1 MHNENSVEVATPAN
15 LHPMDDV
22 FRPAGEWQGL
32 PPVAVTSHRITSV
45 VTNVIL
51 WTAITIGLWL
61 AFPQQGWPALLAAVA
76 GVCWT
81 TWRVIRIGRWVRAFR
96 FREGER
102 DLLISKGLWF
112 RSLTAI
118 PYGRML
124 SIEVT
129 TGPINRLWGLSG
141 VQLVTASAE
150 SHGTIPAL
158 TAEDAIRIRDQLI
171 ALGEE
176 QALPL

>member
-1 MHNENSVEVATPAN
+1 
-15 LHPMDDV
+15 MDDV
-22 FRPAGEWQGL
+22 FRPAGEWHEL
-32 PPVAVTSHRITSV
+32 PAIAVRSHRIASAVINLIIWAAIV
-45 VTNVIL
+45 V
-51 WTAITIGLWL
+51 GLWL
-61 AFPQQGWPALLAAVA
+61 LVPPLPWLAYTAA
-76 GVCWT
+76 GIGVVWT
-81 TWRVIRIGRWVRAFR
+81 VWRVVRIGRWIRAFR

-124 SIEVT
+124 SVQVT
-129 TGPINRLWGLSG
+129 TGPINRLWGLAG
-141 VQLVTASAE
+141 VQLVTAGHE
-150 SHGTIPAL
+150 SNGHIPAL
-158 TAEDAIRIRDQLI
+158 TADEAARIRDQLI

>member
-1 MHNENSVEVATPAN
+1 
-15 LHPMDDV
+15 MDDV
-22 FRPAGEWQGL
+22 FQPPGDWQAL
-32 PPVAVTSHRITSV
+32 PPVAVTAHRITSA
-45 VTNVIL
+45 VTNVIIWAIL
-51 WTAITIGLWL
+51 VVTSAVVFPTLGWLTILTA
-61 AFPQQGWPALLAAVA
+61 AA
-76 GVCWT
+76 GVGWT
-81 TWRVIRIGRWVRAFR
+81 LWRVIRIGRWIRAFR

-124 SIEVT
+124 SVEVT

-141 VQLVTASAE
+141 VQLVTASHE
-150 SHGTIPAL
+150 SNGHIPAL
-158 TAEDAIRIRDQLI
+158 TAADASRIRDQLI

>member
-1 MHNENSVEVATPAN
+1 
-15 LHPMDDV
+15 MDDV
-22 FRPAGEWQGL
+22 FQPPGDWQSL
-32 PPVAVTSHRITSV
+32 PPVAVTAHRITSGV
-45 VTNVIL
+45 VNVIV
-51 WTAITIGLWL
+51 WAIIVVATAVV
-61 AFPQQGWPALLAAVA
+61 FPQLSWLPILAAAIGVA
-76 GVCWT
+76 WT
-81 TWRVIRIGRWVRAFR
+81 TWRVIRIGRWIRAFR
-96 FREGER
+96 FREGDR

-124 SIEVT
+124 SVEVT

-141 VQLVTASAE
+141 VKLVTASHE
-150 SHGTIPAL
+150 SNGHIPAL
-158 TAEDAIRIRDQLI
+158 TAADAIRIRDQLI

>member
-1 MHNENSVEVATPAN
+1 
-15 LHPMDDV
+15 MDDV
-22 FRPAGEWQGL
+22 FRSAGEWQGL
-32 PPVAVTSHRITSV
+32 PPVAVTSHRITSA
-45 VTNVIL
+45 VTNVVI
-51 WTAITIGLWL
+51 WSAIAVGLWV
-61 AFPQQGWPALLAAVA
+61 AFPQLGWPALLAAVA

-141 VQLVTASAE
+141 VPSPTSSSE
-150 SHGTIPAL
+150 SQAIIPAL
-158 TAEDAIRIRDQLI
+158 TFEDAIPIGDQLI
-171 ALGEE
+171 ASGEE